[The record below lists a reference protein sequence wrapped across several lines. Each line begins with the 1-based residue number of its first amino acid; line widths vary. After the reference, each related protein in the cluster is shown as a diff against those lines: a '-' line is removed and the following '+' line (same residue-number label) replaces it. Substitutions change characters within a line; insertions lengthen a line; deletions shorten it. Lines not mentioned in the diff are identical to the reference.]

1 MWNGVKFCKIKIYF
15 IFNILK
21 IINFKV
27 CIVAALMRI
36 NVENIYLNIKIIYS
50 LQLIVKK
57 LSDFM

>member
-36 NVENIYLNIKIIYS
+36 NVENIF
-50 LQLIVKK
+50 LI
-57 LSDFM
+57 